1 MPQLG
6 TVRKVVYDQF
16 LPKYCLVRLMHMV
29 RMKYAIEVVS
39 DLFTLL

>member
-16 LPKYCLVRLMHMV
+16 LPKYCLVRLMARV
-29 RMKYAIEVVS
+29 KYAIKVVS
-39 DLFTLL
+39 ELFTLL

>member
-16 LPKYCLVRLMHMV
+16 LPKYCLVRLMARV
-29 RMKYAIEVVS
+29 KYAIEVVS
-39 DLFTLL
+39 ELFTLL

>member
-16 LPKYCLVRLMHMV
+16 LPIKYCLVRLMARV
-29 RMKYAIEVVS
+29 KYAIEVVS
-39 DLFTLL
+39 ELFTLL